1 MEDENLT
8 TSTPVE
14 GDVVQVSENN
24 FTPAPEPNTPPMEPS
39 SDTIPQTTGEPEYER
54 LNPQPQTEK
63 TLAEQ
68 YVDDARADAYLSKG
82 HGLSDW
88 IKNTYDYDQ
97 QQAGTMWV
105 AGKINDV
112 ATQMSFLEATLN
124 EDMYNELDLQKYFFD
139 TNLATA
145 RAYAK
150 EKRHE
155 TAYGYYRAAQEKA
168 LSEGQLT
175 GWYMPAEA
183 NYMLSQWAV
192 ANANLEDPNLNTMD
206 RNRAGSVKQA
216 VESWFNSNNITWR
229 GIECLNN
236 MYYKET
242 VRHNKEQERLQ
253 RQANEIAAAQNKA
266 NQAAAAS
273 GYNLQLRQFEFQN
286 AQMELQ
292 WGLDLNQNGVI
303 GHSNWDVVDG
313 TWTGDADNFGWYPTQ
328 KLWAQH
334 NLDAAFKLW
343 GTEEMKTIL
352 GNDYWDS
359 YNIYRGAIDAQ
370 RYADI
375 YTANGGSNLVTK
387 DNMNTFGNLKIKPNQ
402 EIWIAD
408 AGSDVTEQIKITSKD
423 NQIYCSYNKDGS
435 VRLYVFDSN
444 GVAHQIIRSDIELLG
459 NSKSLDTILKEQS
472 TSLYTGTD
480 PIKIMDDKGNEVT
493 LQIGNKN
500 MSYYG
505 GSFADMKDP
514 KKYGPIGNGITEK
527 EQQQIKE
534 AQKKG
539 YSLVPGAVST
549 QGIDSSWVMEKDGEY
564 YEVNGDGLKKIKVGQ
579 TSMMTID
586 PDTGKVTLT
595 HADGSEIKNWWMKN
609 MNSATQSGLAENQF
623 ERIGY
628 NKSGDPVYRYVNPD
642 GSVVYISQKGVGTL
656 GNAEWEK
663 PEYNII
669 SEEQVIKQ
677 KILKKDQIDTF
688 NESTFNYIHKVNI
701 NEVEQN
707 IVPSSEEIINEN
719 SKTMSKKAK
728 QNAESKVS
736 QHYSSSSSSGGS
748 ATPREISDPEYNWYK
763 DEKSGLELN
772 KEQYDVLEDSQKL
785 EVAEAQLG
793 KIAKEQIKENQ
804 KRYEQLFGKDIVAQY
819 LKGGN

>member
-14 GDVVQVSENN
+14 GDVVQVTENN

-124 EDMYNELDLQKYFFD
+124 EDMYSELDLQKYFFD

-253 RQANEIAAAQNKA
+253 GQANEIAAAQNKA

-408 AGSDVTEQIKITSKD
+408 AGSDVTEQIKVTSKD

-472 TSLYTGTD
+472 TTLYTETD
-480 PIKIMDDKGNEVT
+480 PIKIMDDEGNEIT
-493 LQIGNKN
+493 LQIGN
-500 MSYYG
+500 
-505 GSFADMKDP
+505 
-514 KKYGPIGNGITEK
+514 
-527 EQQQIKE
+527 
-534 AQKKG
+534 
-539 YSLVPGAVST
+539 
-549 QGIDSSWVMEKDGEY
+549 
-564 YEVNGDGLKKIKVGQ
+564 
-579 TSMMTID
+579 
-586 PDTGKVTLT
+586 
-595 HADGSEIKNWWMKN
+595 
-609 MNSATQSGLAENQF
+609 
-623 ERIGY
+623 
-628 NKSGDPVYRYVNPD
+628 
-642 GSVVYISQKGVGTL
+642 
-656 GNAEWEK
+656 
-663 PEYNII
+663 
-669 SEEQVIKQ
+669 
-677 KILKKDQIDTF
+677 
-688 NESTFNYIHKVNI
+688 
-701 NEVEQN
+701 
-707 IVPSSEEIINEN
+707 
-719 SKTMSKKAK
+719 
-728 QNAESKVS
+728 
-736 QHYSSSSSSGGS
+736 
-748 ATPREISDPEYNWYK
+748 
-763 DEKSGLELN
+763 
-772 KEQYDVLEDSQKL
+772 
-785 EVAEAQLG
+785 
-793 KIAKEQIKENQ
+793 
-804 KRYEQLFGKDIVAQY
+804 
-819 LKGGN
+819 